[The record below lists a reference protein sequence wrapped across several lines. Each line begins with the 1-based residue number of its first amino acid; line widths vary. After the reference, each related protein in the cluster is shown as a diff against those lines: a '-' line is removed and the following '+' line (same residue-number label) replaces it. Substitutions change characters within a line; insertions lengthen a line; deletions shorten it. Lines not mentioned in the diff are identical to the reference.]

1 MKAMPSSPT
10 LVPPSQQR
18 LHKSQFLHKVSCQK
32 FCWDQARLSS
42 LINKQVADQP
52 NQFSNLVQS
61 SSKSTSSV
69 FHPLSASIS
78 LHRPPSLPG
87 GARMWTSSS
96 HGGANIWTSSP
107 PGGAVSKTSSPQ
119 EERNGGLLHLQEER
133 LVGPLHPQVERKVGS
148 LTSRRSA

>member
-1 MKAMPSSPT
+1 MKAMPSIPT
-10 LVPPSQQR
+10 LFPPSQQR
-18 LHKSQFLHKVSCQK
+18 LHKSQFLHKMSCQK
-32 FCWDQARLSS
+32 PCWDQARLSS
-42 LINKQVADQP
+42 LVNKQVADQP

-69 FHPLSASIS
+69 LHPLSASIS

-107 PGGAVSKTSSPQ
+107 Q

-133 LVGPLHPQVERKVGS
+133 LVGPLHPQLERKVFS